1 VATPRAGRIVG
12 TLAACIALLGM
23 AFGVGFG
30 LAHRRA
36 APTPGDRVFEAM
48 VAAPM
53 TAVEA
58 EAAPPVATVAP
69 LAAARPRRPRPVAI
83 VAPPVKPPAIE
94 PAKATV
100 AALPREAMPPPFAVM
115 R

>member
-1 VATPRAGRIVG
+1 
-12 TLAACIALLGM
+12 M

-36 APTPGDRVFEAM
+36 APTPGDRVFEAI

-53 TAVEA
+53 TAMEA
-58 EAAPPVATVAP
+58 EAAPPIAAVAP

-83 VAPPVKPPAIE
+83 VTTAL